1 MSTFKTLAGGTLA
14 LALFVGFSAP
24 NAQAANVVDAVVSD
38 PSFQALEDALLA
50 ADELADA
57 GLVSTLQGASEITV
71 FAPSNEAFGKL
82 PRALTRAIEN
92 DPSIL
97 VSMLTYHVAPGA
109 LLAEDVVS
117 TRTIDTLQGDSLR
130 VRTPGN
136 RVYIDRSQ
144 VTADIDIELDNDVVV
159 HRIDRVLVPWKS
171 ILRDVITALRHN

>member
-1 MSTFKTLAGGTLA
+1 MNTYKTLAGGTLA

-24 NAQAANVVDAVVSD
+24 SAHAANVVDAVVSD

-92 DPSIL
+92 DPGIL
-97 VSMLTYHVAPGA
+97 VSILTHHVAPGA
-109 LLAEDVVS
+109 LFAEDVVAE
-117 TRTIDTLQGDSLR
+117 RRIDTLQGDTVM
-130 VRTPGN
+130 VRTPGD
-136 RVYIDRSQ
+136 RVYLDRSQ
-144 VTADIDIELDNDVVV
+144 VTEVDIELDNDVVV
-159 HRIDRVLVPWKS
+159 HRIDRVLIPWKS
-171 ILRDVITALRHN
+171 IIRDVVMALRHN